1 MNLSIE
7 NATVKIDKVE
17 IVKSLSLHAKKGDFI
32 GLIGPNGSGNT
43 TVL

>member
-7 NATVKIDKVE
+7 NVTVKIDKVE

-32 GLIGPNGSGNT
+32 VSDI
-43 TVL
+43 